1 MIVLSPGYS
10 WKHLAVLLGA
20 FLFAPIHV
28 AHAHKPSD
36 SYLTLTPHDALIDV
50 HWDVALRDLDNEL
63 GLDADDD
70 GALTWGEVRTRQRDI
85 EAFLLPQ
92 LRIKSGTE
100 RCSLVGRTGAT
111 AAVHRLA
118 SHSDGTYAAL
128 DFSLDCKSPPQAI
141 EVEYRLFATSD
152 PTHRGIL
159 RIDATGLTTAS
170 PRNGA
175 DRTAVLG
182 PEQPIRTFELQPASR
197 WATLREFVK
206 EGIRHILLGF
216 DHILFL
222 LALLLTSVLVR
233 GSRNGK
239 PAWQGA
245 PQLRLALSDVVKMV
259 TAFTVAHSLTL
270 SLAVFDV
277 VSLPS
282 RVVESAI
289 ALTIVLAAV
298 NNLTPILRERLWIAA
313 FGFGLIHG
321 FGFAGALRDL
331 GLPRDALAISLFGFN
346 LGVEIGQLGIVLAF
360 FPIAYAKR
368 FTAFYRRGVVWFG
381 SATIGA
387 LAAVW
392 FIERALDLKLLGP
405 L

>member
-1 MIVLSPGYS
+1 
-10 WKHLAVLLGA
+10 
-20 FLFAPIHV
+20 
-28 AHAHKPSD
+28 
-36 SYLTLTPHDALIDV
+36 
-50 HWDVALRDLDNEL
+50 
-63 GLDADDD
+63 
-70 GALTWGEVRTRQRDI
+70 
-85 EAFLLPQ
+85 
-92 LRIKSGTE
+92 
-100 RCSLVGRTGAT
+100 
-111 AAVHRLA
+111 
-118 SHSDGTYAAL
+118 
-128 DFSLDCKSPPQAI
+128 
-141 EVEYRLFATSD
+141 
-152 PTHRGIL
+152 
-159 RIDATGLTTAS
+159 
-170 PRNGA
+170 
-175 DRTAVLG
+175 
-182 PEQPIRTFELQPASR
+182 
-197 WATLREFVK
+197 
-206 EGIRHILLGF
+206 
-216 DHILFL
+216 
-222 LALLLTSVLVR
+222 
-233 GSRNGK
+233 
-239 PAWQGA
+239 
-245 PQLRLALSDVVKMV
+245 MV

-321 FGFAGALRDL
+321 FGFAGALKDL

-368 FTAFYRRGVVWFG
+368 FTGFYRRGVVWVG